1 MRTEMPIPV
10 DKEAKGV
17 GANHSSCMRNLFLA
31 SLLLAASQLNLSA
44 AGEKLRVASVS
55 TIDTEIVQQVGGEHV
70 EVAALVQ
77 PGVDPHEYEPTPADL
92 RKVSEAQL
100 ILTSGKHMEN
110 YLNKLQ
116 EATGGKADLLK
127 VGDHFSSLKMKRE
140 QGEQLTNADEGGMTE
155 DPHWWHSV
163 SNVKEATKLV
173 RDELIKLD
181 PPDKADFEKNAQA
194 YLGKLDELENWIKR
208 KVAELPRD
216 QRRLV
221 TSHDAFQYLAR
232 DYGFKIE
239 AIEGLT
245 TETEASNRHVSE
257 LIDDIKKQHVKAVF
271 LENTLNPKVTTQ
283 ITRETGAKI
292 GGSLYPDGLGTGN
305 ASTYEGMMKHNVS
318 TIVDALKSG

>member
-1 MRTEMPIPV
+1 MNKTGFIL
-10 DKEAKGV
+10 
-17 GANHSSCMRNLFLA
+17 C
-31 SLLLAASQLNLSA
+31 LLAAPVFTVRA
-44 AGEKLRVASVS
+44 ADKVRVASFS
-55 TIDTEIVQQVGGEHV
+55 TIDTEIVQQVGGNHV
-70 EVAALVQ
+70 DVAALVK

-92 RKVSEAQL
+92 RKVNDAQL

-127 VGDHFSSLKMKRE
+127 VGDHFSSLTMKQNE
-140 QGEQLTNADEGGMTE
+140 AEDGEDNPGVIE

-163 SNVKEATKLV
+163 ANVKQATKII

-181 PPDKADFEKNAQA
+181 PADTADFDKSADA
-194 YLGKLDELENWIKR
+194 YLAKLDALDKWVRR

-216 QRRLV
+216 KRKLV
-221 TSHDAFQYLAR
+221 TSHDAFQYFAR

-239 AIEGLT
+239 AIEGVN

-257 LIDDIKKQHVKAVF
+257 LIDDIKKQGVKAIF
-271 LENTLNPKVTTQ
+271 LESTLNPKVTTQ
-283 ITRETGAKI
+283 ITRETGVKI
-292 GGSLYPDGLGTGN
+292 GGTLYADGLGSGD

-318 TIVDALKSG
+318 TIVDALK

>member
-1 MRTEMPIPV
+1 M
-10 DKEAKGV
+10 KEILFT
-17 GANHSSCMRNLFLA
+17 SC
-31 SLLLAASQLNLSA
+31 LLAAAMFTARA
-44 AGEKLRVASVS
+44 ANKIKVASFS
-55 TIDTEIVQQVGGEHV
+55 TIDTEIVQQVGDDLV
-70 EVAALVQ
+70 EVAALVK

-92 RKVSEAQL
+92 RNVSDAQL

-127 VGDHFSSLKMKRE
+127 VGDHFSSLKMKPNE
-140 QGEQLTNADEGGMTE
+140 AEDGADNRGVIE

-163 SNVKEATKLV
+163 ANVKQATKII

-181 PPDKADFEKNAQA
+181 PADKADFERNVNA
-194 YLGKLDELENWIKR
+194 YLAKLEDLDNWVKR

-216 QRRLV
+216 KRKLV

-239 AIEGLT
+239 AIEGVN
-245 TETEASNRHVSE
+245 TETEPSNRHVSE
-257 LIDDIKKQHVKAVF
+257 LIDDIKNQNVKAIF
-271 LENTLNPKVTTQ
+271 LESTLNPKVTTQ
-283 ITRETGAKI
+283 ITSETGAKI
-292 GGSLYPDGLGTGN
+292 GGSLYPDGLGPTD

-318 TIVDALKSG
+318 TIVDALK

>member
-1 MRTEMPIPV
+1 MAAAHAA
-10 DKEAKGV
+10 DKIK
-17 GANHSSCMRNLFLA
+17 
-31 SLLLAASQLNLSA
+31 
-44 AGEKLRVASVS
+44 VASFS
-55 TIDTEIVQQVGGEHV
+55 TIDTEIVQQVGGDHV
-70 EVAALVQ
+70 EVAALVK
-77 PGVDPHEYEPTPADL
+77 PGVDPARVRAHAEPTL
-92 RKVSEAQL
+92 REVNDAQL

-127 VGDHFSSLKMKRE
+127 VGDHFSSLKMKPE
-140 QGEQLTNADEGGMTE
+140 EGQNASAGKSSMIE

-163 SNVKEATKLV
+163 ANMKQATKII

-181 PPDKADFEKNAQA
+181 PADKADFEKNANA
-194 YLGKLDELENWIKR
+194 YLAKLDDLDKWVR
-208 KVAELPRD
+208 RRVAELPRD
-216 QRRLV
+216 QRKLV

-239 AIEGLT
+239 AIEGVS

-257 LIDDIKKQHVKAVF
+257 LIDDIKKQGVKAIF
-271 LENTLNPKVTTQ
+271 LENTLNPKVTTE

-292 GGSLYPDGLGTGN
+292 GGTLYPDGLGASE

-318 TIVDALKSG
+318 AIVDALK

>member
-1 MRTEMPIPV
+1 MR
-10 DKEAKGV
+10 K
-17 GANHSSCMRNLFLA
+17 LFLA
-31 SLLLAASQLNLSA
+31 ALLLAGSQLTA
-44 AGEKLRVASVS
+44 ANKLKVASVS
-55 TIDTEIVQQVGGEHV
+55 NIDTEIVQQVGGEHV
-70 EVAALVQ
+70 EVAALVK

-92 RKVSEAQL
+92 GKVSDAQL

-127 VGDHFSSLKMKRE
+127 VGDHFSSLKMKPE
-140 QGEQLTNADEGGMTE
+140 EGERSTSAGKSGMIE

-163 SNVKEATKLV
+163 ANVNQAAKII

-181 PPDKADFEKNAQA
+181 PTDKADFERNADA
-194 YLGKLDELENWIKR
+194 YLAKLDDLDKWVKR

-239 AIEGLT
+239 AIEGIS

-257 LIDDIKKQHVKAVF
+257 LIDDIKKQGVKAIF
-271 LENTLNPKVTTQ
+271 LENTLNPKVTTE

-292 GGSLYPDGLGTGN
+292 GGTLYPDGLGAGD

-318 TIVDALKSG
+318 TIVDALK

>member
-1 MRTEMPIPV
+1 MKTM
-10 DKEAKGV
+10 G
-17 GANHSSCMRNLFLA
+17 STLC
-31 SLLLAASQLNLSA
+31 LLVALMFTARA
-44 AGEKLRVASVS
+44 AGKIKVASFS
-55 TIDTEIVQQVGGEHV
+55 TIDTEIVQQVGDDHV
-70 EVAALVQ
+70 DVAALVK

-92 RKVSEAQL
+92 RKVNDAQL

-127 VGDHFSSLKMKRE
+127 VGDHFSSLAMNPSE
-140 QGEQLTNADEGGMTE
+140 IENGGDKSGGIE

-163 SNVKEATKLV
+163 SNVKQATKII

-181 PPDKADFEKNAQA
+181 PAGKADFERNANA
-194 YLGKLDELENWIKR
+194 YLAKLDELDNWVKR

-216 QRRLV
+216 KRKLV

-232 DYGFKIE
+232 DYGFTIA
-239 AIEGLT
+239 AIEGLS
-245 TETEASNRHVSE
+245 TETEPSNRHVSE
-257 LIDDIKKQHVKAVF
+257 LIDDIKKQGVKAIF
-271 LENTLNPKVTTQ
+271 LESTLNPKVTTQ

-292 GGSLYPDGLGTGN
+292 GGSLYPDGLGSGD

-318 TIVDALKSG
+318 TIVDALK

>member
-1 MRTEMPIPV
+1 MP
-10 DKEAKGV
+10 ELRR
-17 GANHSSCMRNLFLA
+17 RNSPFVNKIAFVFLFLA
-31 SLLLAASQLNLSA
+31 TSMFAAHA
-44 AGEKLRVASVS
+44 ADKIKVASFS
-55 TIDTEIVQQVGGEHV
+55 TIDTEIVQQIGGDHV

-77 PGVDPHEYEPTPADL
+77 PGVDPHEYEPTPSDL
-92 RKVSEAQL
+92 RRVNDAQL

-116 EATGGKADLLK
+116 EATGGKADMFQ
-127 VGDHFSSLKMKRE
+127 VGDHFSSLKMKPSE
-140 QGEQLTNADEGGMTE
+140 GEKSGAIE

-163 SNVKEATKLV
+163 ANVKQATKII

-181 PPDKADFEKNAQA
+181 PADKTDFEKNANS
-194 YLGKLDELENWIKR
+194 YLAKLDDLDNWVKR

-216 QRRLV
+216 QRKLV

-239 AIEGLT
+239 AIEGVSA
-245 TETEASNRHVSE
+245 ETEASNRHVSE
-257 LIDDIKKQHVKAVF
+257 LIDDIKRQNVKAIF
-271 LENTLNPKVTTQ
+271 LETTLNPKVTTE

-292 GGSLYPDGLGTGN
+292 GGSLYADGLGLGD

-318 TIVDALKSG
+318 TIVDALK

>member
-1 MRTEMPIPV
+1 MKTI
-10 DKEAKGV
+10 GLT
-17 GANHSSCMRNLFLA
+17 LFM
-31 SLLLAASQLNLSA
+31 LAALMVA
-44 AGEKLRVASVS
+44 AYSGDKIKVASFS
-55 TIDTEIVQQVGGEHV
+55 TIDTEIVQQVGDDHV
-70 EVAALVQ
+70 DVAALVK

-92 RKVSEAQL
+92 RKVNDAQL

-127 VGDHFSSLKMKRE
+127 VGDHFSSLKIKS
-140 QGEQLTNADEGGMTE
+140 GEGEKGTDKSGMIE

-163 SNVKEATKLV
+163 ANVKQATKII

-181 PPDKADFEKNAQA
+181 PADKTDVEKNANA
-194 YLGKLDELENWIKR
+194 YLAKLDALDDSVKR

-216 QRRLV
+216 KRKLV
-221 TSHDAFQYLAR
+221 TSHDAFQYFAR

-239 AIEGLT
+239 AIEGVN

-257 LIDDIKKQHVKAVF
+257 LIDEIKKKGVKAIF
-271 LENTLNPKVTTQ
+271 LESTLNPKVTTQ
-283 ITRETGAKI
+283 ITRETGVKI
-292 GGSLYPDGLGTGN
+292 GGTLYADGLGPGE

-318 TIVDALKSG
+318 TIVDSLK

>member
-1 MRTEMPIPV
+1 MNCVGSYRSKQKTGFIFCFV
-10 DKEAKGV
+10 AAAVFTAHAADKTK
-17 GANHSSCMRNLFLA
+17 
-31 SLLLAASQLNLSA
+31 
-44 AGEKLRVASVS
+44 VASFS
-55 TIDTEIVQQVGGEHV
+55 TVDTEIVQQVGGDHV
-70 EVAALVQ
+70 DVAALVK

-92 RKVSEAQL
+92 RKVNDARL

-127 VGDHFSSLKMKRE
+127 VGDHFSSLKMK
-140 QGEQLTNADEGGMTE
+140 TNEAEDGADDRGVIE

-163 SNVKEATKLV
+163 ANVKQATKII
-173 RDELIKLD
+173 RDELIKLG
-181 PPDKADFEKNAQA
+181 PADKADFEKNANV
-194 YLGKLDELENWIKR
+194 YLAKLDALDNWVKR

-216 QRRLV
+216 KRKLV

-239 AIEGLT
+239 AIEGVS

-257 LIDDIKKQHVKAVF
+257 LIDDIKKKGVKAIF
-271 LENTLNPKVTTQ
+271 LESTLNPKVTTE
-283 ITRETGAKI
+283 IMRETGVKI
-292 GGSLYPDGLGTGN
+292 GGSLFPDGLGPGD

-318 TIVDALKSG
+318 TIVDALK